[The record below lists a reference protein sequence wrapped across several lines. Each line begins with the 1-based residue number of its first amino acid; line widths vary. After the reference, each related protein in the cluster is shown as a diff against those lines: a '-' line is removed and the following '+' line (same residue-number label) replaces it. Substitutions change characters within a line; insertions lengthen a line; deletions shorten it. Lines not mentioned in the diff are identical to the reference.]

1 MDSIVNVPERNTF
14 ETRISLVDLNTKSA
28 SYDSAL
34 NYSYGVITLFSKH
47 LRVLNRHF
55 TIMGMTKK
63 KNMSILRL

>member
-28 SYDSAL
+28 SYDSTL
-34 NYSYGVITLFSKH
+34 NYSYGVITLFSKTFACIKPAFY
-47 LRVLNRHF
+47 NY
-55 TIMGMTKK
+55 GYDQK